1 MLNLEKPQEN
11 QHHPINKAIKLLKRL
26 KMRLGLICFLF
37 FVFLQH
43 TGVTQDLFKEKY
55 RPQFHFT
62 PAKNWIN
69 DPNGLIYYG
78 GVYHMFYQYNPQGN
92 VQAHMSWGHACSKD
106 LIHWQEMPV
115 ALNEENETAI
125 FSGSAVADP
134 FNTTGFKKL
143 GVVPLV
149 AIYTGNIENK
159 NQSQHIAYSL
169 DSGKTFTKFEGNP
182 VLDLDRKDFRDP
194 KVFWYEPS
202 KRWVMATVLA
212 DEKKIQLY
220 SSKSLKAWNLMSEF
234 GPAGDTTGIWECPD
248 LFRVP
253 VVGSA
258 GKYKWVLMHSP
269 APYMQYFVGEFD
281 GTKFVNEN
289 KKDKIYRP
297 DYGPDYYAAIVYNN
311 TPVGDIP
318 ISTGWVNNWKYA
330 KEIPA
335 GDWRGAMSI
344 PRNIA
349 VKRVGNEWILVQQ
362 PVEQLNSVLGP
373 AQKLMSS
380 QAVPL
385 SSQSFELNWSWKDDG
400 MGVSEAVF
408 GDNELVVRFDKQK
421 REVEINRSG
430 GSKNFHNKAFHDLA
444 VFRATFP
451 APSNGSLRFRLFF
464 DQSIAELFVGDGEL
478 VMTAQVFPDLPLSQV
493 HFGYSPLVQNTTT
506 TNQRLPVEAIEVTYR
521 AIAGYR

>member
-1 MLNLEKPQEN
+1 VQ
-11 QHHPINKAIKLLKRL
+11 Q
-26 KMRLGLICFLF
+26 
-37 FVFLQH
+37 
-43 TGVTQDLFKEKY
+43 TGSSQGLFKEKY

-78 GVYHMFYQYNPQGN
+78 GEYHMFFQYNPQGN
-92 VQAHMSWGHACSKD
+92 VWGHMSWGHAVSKD
-106 LIHWQEMPV
+106 LIHWQELPV
-115 ALNEENETAI
+115 ALNEENDIAI
-125 FSGSAVADP
+125 FSGSAVADA
-134 FNTTGFKKL
+134 FNTTGFKKQ
-143 GVVPLV
+143 GTVPLV

-169 DSGKTFTKFEGNP
+169 DSGRTFTKFEGNP
-182 VLDLDRKDFRDP
+182 VIDLDRKDFRDP

-220 SSKSLKAWNLMSEF
+220 GSKSLKAWNLLSEF

-269 APYMQYFVGEFD
+269 SPYMQYFVGEFD
-281 GTKFVNEN
+281 GIKFTNEN

-311 TPVGDIP
+311 MPVGDAP
-318 ISTGWVNNWKYA
+318 IGIGWVNNWNYA
-330 KEIPA
+330 NQIPA

-344 PRNIA
+344 PRTIA
-349 VKRVGNEWILVQQ
+349 VKRVENEWFLVQQ
-362 PVEQLNSVLGP
+362 PVEQLNSIRGP
-373 AQKLMSS
+373 VQKQVSS
-380 QAVPL
+380 QPISL
-385 SSQSFELNWSWKDDG
+385 GSQSFDLEWSWKDDG
-400 MGVSEAVF
+400 VGVSEAVF
-408 GDNELVVRFDKQK
+408 GNFEFVIRFNKEK

-430 GSKNFHNKAFHDLA
+430 GSKNFQNKAFHDLGIFKA
-444 VFRATFP
+444 KFP
-451 APSNGSLRFRLFF
+451 VPSNGLLKFRLLF
-464 DQSIAELFVGDGEL
+464 DQSIAELFVGEGEL
-478 VMTAQVFPDLPLSQV
+478 VMTAQVFPDMPLQQV
-493 HFGYSPLVQNTTT
+493 QFGYST
-506 TNQRLPVEAIEVTYR
+506 TNPTPSASPSRLPNEAIEVTLR
-521 AIAGYR
+521 AMAGYR